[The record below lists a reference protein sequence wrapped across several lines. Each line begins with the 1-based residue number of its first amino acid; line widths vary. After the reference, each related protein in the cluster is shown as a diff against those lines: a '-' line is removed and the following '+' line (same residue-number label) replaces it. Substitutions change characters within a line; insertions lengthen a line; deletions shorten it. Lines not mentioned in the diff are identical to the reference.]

1 MLFERPHL
9 LMGWLALLKA
19 KTKESRP
26 SNKLNP
32 VNILIDL
39 YNYLRLEQ
47 HSGVPPSQQIWNNDQ
62 TLLDSASCFYKD
74 LESYLFKKFEGWAK
88 LEKSLRE
95 NKSSMPQNY
104 VKDNKLWESIISA
117 HEGHQM
123 SLELLQLP
131 VILGGETG
139 YYELKVNNSLEIE
152 MPQEFSEPNN
162 IDELIAGLCPAPPAR
177 KNEILAWTGGTFY
190 SRETPEA
197 KEYVLEGQ
205 HVEKGD
211 VIGLIEVMKMFNQ
224 IRAEFSGTIRKICV
238 SADSGI
244 IVSRG
249 QQLFEIDP
257 DEPSVSETEE
267 DKLIRQQEYTVMIMK
282 KIVPL
287 S

>member
-1 MLFERPHL
+1 
-9 LMGWLALLKA
+9 
-19 KTKESRP
+19 
-26 SNKLNP
+26 
-32 VNILIDL
+32 
-39 YNYLRLEQ
+39 
-47 HSGVPPSQQIWNNDQ
+47 
-62 TLLDSASCFYKD
+62 
-74 LESYLFKKFEGWAK
+74 
-88 LEKSLRE
+88 
-95 NKSSMPQNY
+95 
-104 VKDNKLWESIISA
+104 
-117 HEGHQM
+117 M

-131 VILGGETG
+131 VILGEEAG

-152 MPQEFSEPNN
+152 VPQELYEPGK
-162 IDELIAGLCPAPPAR
+162 IDELIAGLDPAPPAR

-197 KEYVLEGQ
+197 EEYVLEGQ

-238 SADSGI
+238 SAGSGI

-267 DKLIRQQEYTVMIMK
+267 EKFIRQQEYTVMIMK
-282 KIVPL
+282 RIVPL